1 MKILQRHRKL
11 PLQFQLPLLKKRA
24 LVLSVAAILLATPLL
39 SALRTSAQT
48 PTPATGTATEL
59 FRLERT
65 PVDGGA
71 ELITIHGKLDGIA
84 NAENNWVPLVSVLR
98 DTLGD
103 LSNENDRLRYVW
115 PLTYTRPSLRQRV
128 SGAVPFFYSR
138 VGNKK
143 KTNAEAPPPVLDLS
157 AADRDV
163 WNKIFWTALQS
174 LILDTYGA
182 PLKASS
188 RSYRENT
195 ANYRKSHVIR
205 ALSVLTLYQAVQ
217 GDQAFTPT
225 ELSEIQ
231 ARLMLTD
238 KPFGGIMDTLRLE
251 NYYEKTASQIHDE
264 RGHNWELLRQRAEAE
279 SLYFEPLKMP
289 DGNTTHALLWVSK
302 TDLAS
307 QQGKSYEKRFLN
319 IDNPWTDKRL
329 LKWQGHS
336 ETRYF
341 DSESRPVTA
350 DTPGAQPVEMIP
362 LALYGLDHPKIPV
375 LLVDFRD
382 RLNPK
387 KREMSRRALQDVT
400 NNVLSLS
407 SFGSVPYFLGR
418 TVYDFVTGRR
428 GMDINQPSRLR
439 TYSQLKLLLSLDD
452 SLQPRLRD
460 ELSTQLE
467 KVSINPL
474 ENDLE
479 TEASLARQQYQA
491 LMEYAKSPD
500 GLPAKL
506 QRDRRAEMVP
516 LKHGKLERTLFRVGN
531 ILTFG
536 KYIHREDAEPEME
549 ARLNVARRLNYHTRF
564 LREVAQSGPRI
575 DVAWNLDEV
584 RRSLRYISEHGSQA
598 NTRAITATALI
609 FDRTDDEETR
619 RICIESLARITNP
632 KARKELIR
640 ISQNVD
646 LAPVWKDLIAA
657 YLNNKPVEPLA
668 ASTKT
673 GSSEG
678 AQQQ

>member
-1 MKILQRHRKL
+1 MPLHYL
-11 PLQFQLPLLKKRA
+11 PHPQLKTGA
-24 LVLSVAAILLATPLL
+24 VVLFVIASFLANPLL
-39 SALRTSAQT
+39 SSVRTAAQS
-48 PTPATGTATEL
+48 PTPATNSATEL

-84 NAENNWVPLVSVLR
+84 NAENNWVPLVTVLR

-103 LSNENDRLRYVW
+103 YSNENDRLRYVW
-115 PLTYTRPSLRQRV
+115 PLTYTRPTLRQRV

-143 KTNAEAPPPVLDLS
+143 KTNAKAPPPVLDLS

-174 LILDTYGA
+174 LILDTYGV

-217 GDQAFTPT
+217 GEKAFTPT

-238 KPFGGIMDTLRLE
+238 KTFGGIFDALRLQD
-251 NYYEKTASQIHDE
+251 YYERTASQIHDE

-307 QQGKSYEKRFLN
+307 QPGKSYEKRFLN

-329 LKWQGHS
+329 LRWQGHS

-341 DSESRPVTA
+341 DSESRPVAA
-350 DTPGAQPVEMIP
+350 DAPGARPVEMIP

-382 RLNPK
+382 GLNPK

-452 SLQPRLRD
+452 SLQPEFRD
-460 ELSTQLE
+460 ELSKRLE

-479 TEASLARQQYQA
+479 TEASLARQQYKA
-491 LMEYAKSPD
+491 LMAYASSPN

-531 ILTFG
+531 IISFG
-536 KYIHREDAEPEME
+536 KYIHREDPEPEME

-575 DVAWNLDEV
+575 DIAWNLDEV
-584 RRSLRYISEHGSQA
+584 RRSLRYISEHGSYA
-598 NTRAITATALI
+598 TTRAVVATALI
-609 FDRTDDEETR
+609 FDKTEDEETR
-619 RICIESLARITNP
+619 RICIESLARMTNP

-640 ISQNVD
+640 IAQNSD
-646 LAPVWKDLIAA
+646 LAPVWKDLITA

-668 ASTKT
+668 ASTKIS
-673 GSSEG
+673 SSEG